1 MFNLFSKRDAA
12 NMPAMPAV
20 EIDPDNIAAIG
31 ERCVIADVELVDQ
44 TAVATLTVTDLSTD
58 SGVEQLADLLDAVTE
73 AGVQRLV
80 LDVQN
85 VQMIDSACLGCL
97 VQTCNR
103 ITASGGRIAVANAA
117 KNVQYVFRLTCLDRV
132 FPICNDVISAM
143 DAVVR

>member
-1 MFNLFSKRDAA
+1 MFNLFSKRDADR
-12 NMPAMPAV
+12 PAMMPVDVDPAV
-20 EIDPDNIAAIG
+20 ITAIG
-31 ERCVIADVELVDQ
+31 DRCEIADVELVNHI
-44 TAVATLTVTDLSTD
+44 AVATLTVTDLSTD
-58 SGVEQLADLLDAVTE
+58 SGVEQLADLLDALTE

-103 ITASGGRIAVANAA
+103 ITTGGGRIAVANAA

-143 DAVVR
+143 DAVMR